1 MNFSQFI
8 DDAEAA
14 YEAYQERYKPKP
26 VEKAPAGYRRYRLSG
41 KRPPL
46 YGWRKSASLMCI
58 CAMRYF
64 PLIGRAVN
72 RGEFARLLAANP
84 KNNALAAPELP
95 NLPDAGE
102 AAEVVEGEVLEPA
115 EESSGGFGE
124 HFTMEIVNSGEK
136 SCSVFN
142 FAFPNAY
149 IEQGSR
155 EQLFEKYGMDKEHI
169 LEKILKR
176 IED

>member
-1 MNFSQFI
+1 MEEIGIF
-8 DDAEAA
+8 DVHLRDED
-14 YEAYQERYKPKP
+14 
-26 VEKAPAGYRRYRLSG
+26 
-41 KRPPL
+41 
-46 YGWRKSASLMCI
+46 
-58 CAMRYF
+58 F

-124 HFTMEIVNSGEK
+124 QVLQAAELIALKEAYEPNNYIPPQDLYPRAHHAK
-136 SCSVFN
+136 SLQPTSPPS
-142 FAFPNAY
+142 AP
-149 IEQGSR
+149 
-155 EQLFEKYGMDKEHI
+155 
-169 LEKILKR
+169 
-176 IED
+176 